1 MRSLEPIEES
11 ATLTQVDVRELNVKV
26 LPLIS
31 LQDAIISDLNS
42 IEKTLATT
50 KTDKVKEIF
59 KTIYDYNKELLIP
72 NYEAIEEC
80 ICRGDKISKDLDCF
94 HKNNSGISPVKPKTD
109 FEDLNKKLLDLKIKT
124 IERIER
130 LDLPKFCEIKVIHVD
145 CEDSFHK
152 IWIFI
157 LETYFGNSSN
167 KYEWRDFSRR
177 LFSKKYDSGKEFK
190 RRLIVLDSETLSK
203 FQIKEFS
210 DLVYTHSELIR
221 EKMNDPI
228 LLEFLE
234 TFKMI
239 NTQLELTQ
247 KIKGM
252 KNKSVNDDQIKTVE
266 EEEKILNAAL
276 QLNQKKFDIVT
287 ETQNLYSFINSYLK

>member
-1 MRSLEPIEES
+1 M
-11 ATLTQVDVRELNVKV
+11 
-26 LPLIS
+26 
-31 LQDAIISDLNS
+31 
-42 IEKTLATT
+42 
-50 KTDKVKEIF
+50 
-59 KTIYDYNKELLIP
+59 
-72 NYEAIEEC
+72 
-80 ICRGDKISKDLDCF
+80 
-94 HKNNSGISPVKPKTD
+94 
-109 FEDLNKKLLDLKIKT
+109 
-124 IERIER
+124 
-130 LDLPKFCEIKVIHVD
+130 IHVD
-145 CEDSFHK
+145 SEDSFHK

-177 LFSKKYDSGKEFK
+177 LFSKNYDSGKEFK